1 MKILVLF
8 FISTVAYGQDQ
19 WKNVYTENAWNDRDH
34 WQKASSL
41 IAQLDL
47 KDGSSV
53 ADIGCHEGYMTV
65 KLSRSVGTSGR
76 VYAVDIVKEKLDKM
90 KIILE
95 KRDIKNV
102 IPVLADDS
110 DPKLPLNS
118 LDGVIILDT
127 YHEINQYDKVLQHI
141 QQSLRPK
148 GRLVLCEAIAE
159 SRRKEPRTAQQSKH
173 ELGMSYAIADLKKAG
188 FKVLKAEDPFV
199 DRTKE
204 KGDKMWMIVAEK
216 K

>member
-1 MKILVLF
+1 MLVLF

-41 IAQLDL
+41 IAQLNL
-47 KDGSSV
+47 KNGSSV

-65 KLSRSVGTSGR
+65 KLSSSVGTSGM
-76 VYAVDIVKEKLDKM
+76 VYAVDIVKDKLDRM

-118 LDGVIILDT
+118 LDAVIILDT

-141 QQSLRPK
+141 KQSLRSK

-159 SRRKEPRTAQQSKH
+159 SRRKEPRTTQQSKH

-188 FKVLKAEDPFV
+188 FVIVRQQDRFI
-199 DRTKE
+199 DRTRE
-204 KGDKMWMIVAEK
+204 KGDKMWLVVAMKE
-216 K
+216 